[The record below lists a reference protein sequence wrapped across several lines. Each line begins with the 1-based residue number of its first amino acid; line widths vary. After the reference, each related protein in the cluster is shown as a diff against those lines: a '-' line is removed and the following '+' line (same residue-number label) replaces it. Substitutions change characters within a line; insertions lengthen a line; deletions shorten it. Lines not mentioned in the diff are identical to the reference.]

1 MPLLPDVAQPS
12 RHWHTSQGPGGAN
25 WREAVQPDALC
36 LHLNFQGEALLGW
49 KSGPE
54 VSLRPLT
61 LLWTRGA
68 IAARRLAGRERH
80 ECLTLVF
87 PDAWLK
93 QSLRDSYTQAPRSYR
108 PFIAEP
114 FATRAVHSRALTSND
129 RTWAYALMAPHLCDQ
144 ARRLLDSAR
153 LTDFLVHELFV
164 SAEVEEPAAVSRTER
179 AARERVERAKAEML
193 RQLDEVPTLEAL
205 AVAAGC
211 SPHYLSRTFTQ
222 VEGMPLILWLRRA
235 RIERASELIASGRCN
250 VSEAAL
256 EVGYRSL
263 SHFSRAFA
271 EEKGVPPSKWVAHLG
286 TPKEIPV

>member
-1 MPLLPDVAQPS
+1 MVFLPEPAAPS
-12 RHWHTSQGPGGAN
+12 RLWHTSQGTGGN
-25 WREAVQPDALC
+25 TWHEAVQPDALV
-36 LHLNFQGEALLGW
+36 LHLNFQGEASLSW
-49 KSGPE
+49 ASGHE
-54 VSLRPLT
+54 LTLRPLT
-61 LLWTRGA
+61 LVWARGVT
-68 IAARRLAGRERH
+68 AARRLSGRERH

-93 QSLRDSYTQAPRSYR
+93 QSLHDSHSQAPRQYR
-108 PFIAEP
+108 SFIAAP
-114 FATRAVHSRALTSND
+114 FATRAVHSRALTAAD
-129 RTWAYALMAPHLCDQ
+129 RTWAYSLMAPHLCDQ

-153 LTDFLVHELFV
+153 LTDFLIRELFV
-164 SAEVEEPAAVSRTER
+164 PDEAEEPAAVSRTER

-193 RQLDEVPTLEAL
+193 RQLDEVPSLEEL

-222 VEGMPLILWLRRA
+222 VEGMPLILWLRRV
-235 RIERASELIASGRCN
+235 RIEKAAELIASGQCN

-263 SHFSRAFA
+263 SHFSRAFT

-286 TPKEIPV
+286 NAKENAI